1 LWRADDEEEL
11 EENMQQGEG
20 ELESGIED
28 WDKLQELKDEGLFV
42 KLMILAVDNGDD
54 PRDKDSDDPW
64 MTRNFFGL
72 CAF

>member
-20 ELESGIED
+20 DLESGIED

-54 PRDKDSDDPW
+54 PRDEDDDP
-64 MTRNFFGL
+64 
-72 CAF
+72 

>member
-20 ELESGIED
+20 DLESGIED

-54 PRDKDSDDPW
+54 PRDEDSDDP
-64 MTRNFFGL
+64 
-72 CAF
+72 